1 MKELILNFHGV
12 GAVPSAVDR
21 AEAAVWWD
29 EAPFLR
35 ALDEIAASAPK
46 FEYPIALTFDDG
58 NASDAEIALP
68 ALIKRGLKATFFV
81 CAGRVGTANYLDAV
95 DIAKLLQRW
104 HDRWQSRHESC
115 RLATCKRSGAGQ
127 RNRRCADAARGY
139 LRPGESTLSRFHSAH
154 TIAALFGRLKRTNW
168 RCVYSSDGGFA
179 RANAWFKPRQTLSRA
194 SEGQD
199 IIPQIRAKDTLRKT
213 LWRRLVGLLKR
224 CR

>member
-1 MKELILNFHGV
+1 MKELIFNFHGV

-58 NASDAEIALP
+58 NASDVEIALP

-95 DIAKLLQRW
+95 GIDNLLRAGMTVGSHGMNYVDWRVASDRDLDNEIEGARMRLEDICGKAI
-104 HDRWQSRHESC
+104 DV
-115 RLATCKRSGAGQ
+115 
-127 RNRRCADAARGY
+127 
-139 LRPGESTLSRFHSAH
+139 
-154 TIAALFGRLKRTNW
+154 AALPFGSYDRRVIRRLKRANW
-168 RCVYSSDGGFA
+168 RCVYSSDGGLA
-179 RANAWFKPRQTLSRA
+179 RADAWFKPRETLREA
-194 SEGQD
+194 PKGQD
-199 IIPQIRAKDTLRKT
+199 LIPQMRAKDTLRKA
-213 LWRRLVGLLKR
+213 LWRRLAGLLKR

>member
-12 GAVPSAVDR
+12 GAVPSAVDQ

-46 FEYPIALTFDDG
+46 FEYPITLTFDDG
-58 NASDAEIALP
+58 NASDVEIALP

-95 DIAKLLQRW
+95 GINNLLRAGMTVGSHGMNHVDWRAASDRDLDNEIEGARMRLEDICGKAI
-104 HDRWQSRHESC
+104 DV
-115 RLATCKRSGAGQ
+115 
-127 RNRRCADAARGY
+127 
-139 LRPGESTLSRFHSAH
+139 
-154 TIAALFGRLKRTNW
+154 AALPFGSYDRRVIRRLKRTNW
-168 RCVYSSDGGFA
+168 RCVYSSDGGLA
-179 RANAWFKPRQTLSRA
+179 RADAWFKPRETLREA
-194 SEGQD
+194 PGGQD
-199 IIPQIRAKDTLRKT
+199 LIPQIRAKDTLHKALR
-213 LWRRLVGLLKR
+213 RRLAGLLKR